1 MGFLEARPNKSK
13 LFWTIRPKIKRNGKT
28 AVCACAEHP
37 VSTNS
42 CFTTVQA
49 PAASPKYST
58 LSKCKEFTYFCNVL
72 SLGFLSAVLSKLKI
86 IYIIFVLK
94 ISNYPIKSTK
104 FLPTHR
110 TFSWWFF
117 VCGVR
122 VSASITN
129 AELKPFFKG
138 LLLLHP
144 VQLLL
149 WLRQLL
155 MALAW
160 RWLLLLLLQ
169 LWWPEVPL
177 VLALVWAAYRCGWRA
192 R

>member
-1 MGFLEARPNKSK
+1 MRFLEARPNKPK
-13 LFWTIRPKIKRNGKT
+13 LFWTIRPKIKRDGKNSSLCLCGAT
-28 AVCACAEHP
+28 RQHQQLFHNCT
-37 VSTNS
+37 ST
-42 CFTTVQA
+42 CGVTKIYDFI
-49 PAASPKYST
+49 
-58 LSKCKEFTYFCNVL
+58 KCKEFTYFCNVL

-94 ISNYPIKSTK
+94 ISNYSIKSTK

-110 TFSWWFF
+110 KFSWWFF

-160 RWLLLLLLQ
+160 R
-169 LWWPEVPL
+169 
-177 VLALVWAAYRCGWRA
+177 
-192 R
+192 